1 MTNGAEYNI
10 ESVISKLGE
19 IRKHG
24 TRDSKSIKYTIR
36 MARKADAEALAD
48 LYKEAFP
55 QYPYKELHD
64 SAYHAEPPSNIVRVV
79 AETDKKMA
87 GAAALEIDAACLLAE
102 IEQVA
107 TREEWRSK
115 GIARTLVSECVKIG
129 EEIGLEKLY
138 AHVRTREP
146 SAQTLFLHEGF
157 EPVALLMGHFIV
169 YHDPPVRENMIYME
183 KFLNGGEKRIDTENN
198 VDKNTTR
205 RIFLKYMQAHY
216 ILNVEDKLI

>member
-1 MTNGAEYNI
+1 MTYDPKSNMD
-10 ESVISKLGE
+10 SVASKLGE

-24 TRDSKSIKYTIR
+24 IRDSMSIKYSVR
-36 MARKADAEALAD
+36 MARKADAEALAE
-48 LYKEAFP
+48 LYKEAFS

-64 SAYHAEPPSNIVRVV
+64 SAYHADPPSNIVRVV

-87 GAAALEIDAACLLAE
+87 GAAALEVDAACLLAE

-115 GIARTLVSECVKIG
+115 GIARTLVAECVKIS
-129 EEIGLEKLY
+129 EEIGLEKVY
-138 AHVRTREP
+138 AHVRMREP
-146 SAQTLFLHEGF
+146 AAQTLFLHEGF
-157 EPVALLMGHFIV
+157 SPVAILLGHFIV

-183 KFLNGGEKRIDTENN
+183 KFLNGGEKRIDGENS
-198 VDKNTTR
+198 VDKDTTK

-216 ILNVEDKLI
+216 LLRMDEKLI